1 MFKMKG
7 TKRSLLMSVLAL
19 LLCVSMLIGST
30 FAWFTDSVTS
40 AGNIIKSGKL
50 DVEMYWAEGTEDPA
64 SATWSDA
71 AAGAIFD
78 YDKWEPGYT
87 EVRHIKIENKGTLAL
102 KYQLNILP
110 TGEVSK
116 LADVIDVYFI
126 DPAAKVTDR
135 AALEG
140 AKKLGTLT
148 DVLAGMETS
157 TVGTLDANKEVTV
170 TLALKMQEAAGNEYQ
185 ELSIGSPFSVQLL
198 ATQLTAEEDSFGP
211 DYDEDATLGTYIEL
225 DAGADLMAAMASAKA
240 DMPLTIKLNGNIE
253 LPTAGSAGGVA
264 DITRAS
270 SVVIDGN
277 GNTITVI
284 GSGVTPIG
292 DKEAPVT
299 LKNVKIIDNSKSYN
313 ESAWELS
320 YCELGGVINC
330 VNVDFADAVMVE
342 GTSASFVDCSFV
354 GHNDKITGT
363 TQYAVWVSNGDAI
376 FTNCTFSGT
385 RGLKICDQYTPEVG
399 TVVVDGCTF
408 ANISEKPGVAIDDE
422 DTQDMKITIKN
433 CNFIN
438 CQPGDQGLYIYESDN
453 TLPTL
458 ENNKVFG
465 VAATNEE
472 LKASLTNGANVAL
485 GEGVYTLPT
494 LSGKE
499 NITLIGTEDTVI
511 GGEYAS
517 TGFGGNFGKST
528 TIKNVTFSGTT
539 NGVRSSYAQGG
550 TTVFENCTFAGD
562 STYGF
567 HIDQSNGA
575 TFIFKNCTFSGFNAF
590 AGDLEKVVFE
600 GCTFKHNGNYG
611 HTNIWSVGEFT
622 GCTFEA
628 GTSVGPR
635 DGATVIID
643 GVLISGVQNF

>member
-50 DVEMYWAEGTEDPA
+50 EVTMEWKD
-64 SATWSDA
+64 ATATGAQQTYKNA
-71 AAGAIFD
+71 AAGPIFN
-78 YDKWEPGYT
+78 YDNWEPGYV
-87 EVRHIKIENKGTLAL
+87 EAKNVKIANVGTLAL

-110 TGEVSK
+110 TGDVSE
-116 LADVIDVYFI
+116 LADVIDVYF
-126 DPAAKVTDR
+126 A
-135 AALEG
+135 EG
-140 AKKLGTLT
+140 EITLANREMTELKRVGTLS
-148 DVLAGMETS
+148 DVLAGMP
-157 TVGTLDANKEVTV
+157 ANMRGDLEAEKNDTV
-170 TLALKMQEAAGNEYQ
+170 TIALKMREDAGNEYQ
-185 ELSIGSPFSVQLL
+185 GLSIGTSFSVQLL

-399 TVVVDGCTF
+399 MVVVDGCTF

-485 GEGVYTLPT
+485 GKGVYTLPT

-562 STYGF
+562 SIYGF
-567 HIDQSNGA
+567 HIDESNGA

-611 HTNIWSVGEFT
+611 HTNIWSRGEFT

-635 DGATVIID
+635 DGATIIID
-643 GVLISGVQNF
+643 GVSISGVQNF